1 MPILGLLPPN
11 PQFFHKSAALQA
23 VHSMSA
29 YQPSRNPQTVSL
41 VNKLFAV
48 FITLTPSESFK
59 FARIFLLQRRCILPA
74 CLLTQYRISTR
85 LTWRPGKIPGGQVDS
100 VDVGERLQQPVSGAD
115 GSIRV
120 LPQHRYGNGVGTVRD
135 VEVLRPD
142 RSQVQNFGIG
152 VEGLVAVSVSVL
164 RKNVSARSRSQN
176 ILEAETLV
184 SASLKTEIPV
194 FVSRIRSQSQY

>member
-1 MPILGLLPPN
+1 
-11 PQFFHKSAALQA
+11 
-23 VHSMSA
+23 
-29 YQPSRNPQTVSL
+29 
-41 VNKLFAV
+41 
-48 FITLTPSESFK
+48 
-59 FARIFLLQRRCILPA
+59 
-74 CLLTQYRISTR
+74 
-85 LTWRPGKIPGGQVDS
+85 
-100 VDVGERLQQPVSGAD
+100 
-115 GSIRV
+115 
-120 LPQHRYGNGVGTVRD
+120 

>member
-1 MPILGLLPPN
+1 
-11 PQFFHKSAALQA
+11 
-23 VHSMSA
+23 MSA

-48 FITLTPSESFK
+48 FITLTPSESFNSPG
-59 FARIFLLQRRCILPA
+59 FFLLQWRCILPA

-85 LTWRPGKIPGGQVDS
+85 LTWRPGKITGGQVDS

-176 ILEAETLV
+176 SGGRNFGL
-184 SASLKTEIPV
+184 
-194 FVSRIRSQSQY
+194 SQSQNRNTGLCIQDSVSVSILISRIWRLSLSRSQDELF